1 MVRRR
6 EKRKVREA
14 CDGWNERWRNEGDT
28 GERWG
33 KSRMRERKNERV
45 VGDLGYIWKRECQR
59 RAYCPYRPAPES
71 LLPNGAG
78 VKGK

>member
-1 MVRRR
+1 
-6 EKRKVREA
+6 
-14 CDGWNERWRNEGDT
+14 
-28 GERWG
+28 
-33 KSRMRERKNERV
+33 MRERKNERV

>member
-1 MVRRR
+1 MEELGRGRRFR
-6 EKRKVREA
+6 ERKREEKMGEEP
-14 CDGWNERWRNEGDT
+14 NE
-28 GERWG
+28 
-33 KSRMRERKNERV
+33 RERKNERV
-45 VGDLGYIWKRECQR
+45 MGDSGYIWKQERRR

>member
-1 MVRRR
+1 M
-6 EKRKVREA
+6 REA
-14 CDGWNERWRNEGDT
+14 CDGENERWRNEGDT
-28 GERWG
+28 GDLRRGKMG
-33 KSRMRERKNERV
+33 KSRMRERKKERE
-45 VGDLGYIWKRECQR
+45 VGDLQYIWKRDCRR

>member
-1 MVRRR
+1 MGRVRDGGI
-6 EKRKVREA
+6 REA
-14 CDGWNERWRNEGDT
+14 LEIWRGEGWR
-28 GERWG
+28 

-45 VGDLGYIWKRECQR
+45 VGDLGKRECQR